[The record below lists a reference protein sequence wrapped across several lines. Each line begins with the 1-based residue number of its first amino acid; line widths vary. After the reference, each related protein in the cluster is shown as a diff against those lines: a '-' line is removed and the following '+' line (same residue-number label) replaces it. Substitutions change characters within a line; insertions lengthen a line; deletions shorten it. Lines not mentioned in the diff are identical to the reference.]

1 MKRLL
6 PALLICAF
14 GIAACAKKEPPPAV
28 IPDVQVTDVIQR
40 DEPIYSEWIGTLDG
54 FVNAEIHPKIEGYLM
69 KQAYKEGTLVK
80 QGETLF
86 LIDARQ
92 FQAALDQAKGIR
104 ARADASLA
112 KAVVDVNRYT
122 PLAAQKAISQQ
133 ELDNALAAE
142 REASAAVDTAK
153 ANVAQAQLNLDWT
166 RVASPITGVVGIAM
180 AQVGDLVNP
189 QTLMTT
195 VSQVDPI
202 KVHFNISEKEY
213 LRYAEKINQPN
224 PPEEAAEGKLELVLD
239 NGTVFPERGKVL
251 VANRQV
257 DVKTGTMEVRGS
269 FANPGNILRPGQ
281 YARVRATLETKK
293 GALLVPQRAV
303 SELQGAYLIGVVG
316 ADGKADIRNVKVGER
331 IGSLWIIEKGLNPGD
346 KVIVEGLAFVKPG
359 MTVNAKPVPPEGA
372 AAEPSSPP
380 PATGH

>member
-6 PALLICAF
+6 LAVLTCALGA
-14 GIAACAKKEPPPAV
+14 AACAKKEAPPASV
-28 IPDVQVTDVIQR
+28 PDVQVVEVIQR

-54 FVNAEIHPKIEGYLM
+54 FVNAEIHPKIEGYLL

-86 LIDARQ
+86 QIDPRQ
-92 FQAALDQAKGIR
+92 FQAAVDQAKAMS
-104 ARADASLA
+104 ARSQASLA
-112 KAVVDVNRYT
+112 KAKLDVERYT

-142 REASAAVDTAK
+142 REATAAADSAK
-153 ANVAQAQLNLDWT
+153 ATLQQAQLNLDWT
-166 RVASPITGVVGIAM
+166 RVAAPITGVVGIAL

-189 QTLMTT
+189 QTIMTT

-213 LRYAEKINQPN
+213 LRYAEKINRPI

-239 NGTVFPERGKVL
+239 DGTVFPERGRVL

-257 DVKTGTMEVRGS
+257 DVRTGTMEVRGS
-269 FANPGNILRPGQ
+269 FANPGNLLRPGQ
-281 YARVRATLETKK
+281 YAKVRATMETKK

-316 ADGKADIRNVKVGER
+316 ADGTADIRNVKVGER
-331 IGSLWIIEKGLNPGD
+331 IGSLWVIDKGLNPGD

-359 MTVNAKPVPPEGA
+359 MKVNAKPAPAEGEAPAPP
-372 AAEPSSPP
+372 SPP
-380 PATGH
+380 SATGQ

>member
-6 PALLICAF
+6 AAALICVA
-14 GIAACAKKEPPPAV
+14 GVAACAKKEPPPASV
-28 IPDVQVTDVIQR
+28 PDVQIVEVIQR

-54 FVNAEIHPKIEGYLM
+54 FVNAEIHPKIEGYLL

-86 LIDARQ
+86 LIDPRQ
-92 FQAALDQAKGIR
+92 FKAVLDQAKGIR
-104 ARADASLA
+104 ARAEASLA

-133 ELDNALAAE
+133 ELDNAQAAE
-142 REASAAVDTAK
+142 REASAAVDTAR

-166 RVASPITGVVGIAM
+166 RVASPITGVVGIAN

-213 LRYAEKINQPN
+213 LRYAEKINRPV
-224 PPEEAAEGKLELVLD
+224 PPEEGAEGKLELVLD
-239 NGTVFPERGKVL
+239 DGTTFPERGRVL

-281 YARVRATLETKK
+281 YARVRATMETKK

-303 SELQGAYLIGVVG
+303 SELQGAYLVGVVG

-346 KVIVEGLAFVKPG
+346 KVIVEGLALVKPG
-359 MTVNAKPVPPEGA
+359 MTVNAKPAPAEGA
-372 AAEPSSPP
+372 SPAPPSPP

>member
-6 PALLICAF
+6 LAVLTCAL
-14 GIAACAKKEPPPAV
+14 GAACAKKEAPPTV
-28 IPDVQVTDVIQR
+28 IPDVQVVEVIQR

-54 FVNAEIHPKIEGYLM
+54 FVNAEIHPNVEGYLL

-80 QGETLF
+80 QGESLF
-86 LIDARQ
+86 LIDPRQ
-92 FQAALDQAKGIR
+92 FQAELDQAKGML
-104 ARADASLA
+104 ARSQATLA
-112 KAVVDVNRYT
+112 KAKLDVERYT

-133 ELDNALAAE
+133 ELDDALAAE
-142 REASAAVDTAK
+142 REASAAVDSAR
-153 ANVAQAQLNLDWT
+153 ASVAQAQLNLDWT
-166 RVASPITGVVGIAM
+166 RVAAPITGVVGIAL

-213 LRYAEKINQPN
+213 LRYAEKINRPI
-224 PPEEAAEGKLELVLD
+224 PPEEAGEGRLELVLD
-239 NGTVFPERGKVL
+239 DGTVFPERGRVL

-281 YARVRATLETKK
+281 YAK
-293 GALLVPQRAV
+293 
-303 SELQGAYLIGVVG
+303 
-316 ADGKADIRNVKVGER
+316 
-331 IGSLWIIEKGLNPGD
+331 
-346 KVIVEGLAFVKPG
+346 
-359 MTVNAKPVPPEGA
+359 
-372 AAEPSSPP
+372 
-380 PATGH
+380 

>member
-6 PALLICAF
+6 LAVLTCAL
-14 GIAACAKKEPPPAV
+14 GAACAKKEPPPAV

-80 QGETLF
+80 EGDTLF
-86 LIDARQ
+86 QIDPRQ
-92 FQAALDQAKGIR
+92 FKAALDQAKGML
-104 ARADASLA
+104 ARSQASFA
-112 KAVVDVNRYT
+112 KAKLDVERYT

-142 REASAAVDTAK
+142 REASAAVDAAK
-153 ANVAQAQLNLDWT
+153 ANVAQAQLNMDWT
-166 RVASPITGVVGIAM
+166 RVASPITGVVGIAL

-189 QTLMTT
+189 QTIMTT

-213 LRYAEKINQPN
+213 LRYAERINQPI
-224 PPEEAAEGKLELVLD
+224 PPPEAAEGKLQLVLD
-239 NGTVFPERGKVL
+239 DGTIFPERGKVL

-281 YARVRATLETKK
+281 YARVRATMETKK
-293 GALLVPQRAV
+293 GALLIPQRAV
-303 SELQGAYLIGVVG
+303 SELQGAYLVGVVG
-316 ADGKADIRNVKVGER
+316 PDGKADIRNVKVGER
-331 IGSLWIIEKGLNPGD
+331 IGSLWIIEKGLNPGE
-346 KVIVEGLAFVKPG
+346 KVIVQGLAFVKPG
-359 MTVNAKPVPPEGA
+359 MTVNAKPAPVEGA
-372 AAEPSSPP
+372 EPAPPPPP
-380 PATGH
+380 PAGH

>member
-6 PALLICAF
+6 LAVLTCALGA
-14 GIAACAKKEPPPAV
+14 AACAKKEPPPASV
-28 IPDVQVTDVIQR
+28 PDVQVVEVIQR

-86 LIDARQ
+86 QIDPRQ
-92 FQAALDQAKGIR
+92 FQAAVDQAKAML
-104 ARADASLA
+104 ARSQASLA
-112 KAVVDVNRYT
+112 KAKLDVERYT

-142 REASAAVDTAK
+142 REAAASADSARATLD
-153 ANVAQAQLNLDWT
+153 QAQLNLDWT
-166 RVASPITGVVGIAM
+166 RVAAPITGVAGIAL

-189 QTLMTT
+189 QTLMTSI
-195 VSQVDPI
+195 SQVDPI

-213 LRYAEKINQPN
+213 LRYAEKINSPV
-224 PPEEAAEGKLELVLD
+224 PPEEASEGKLELVLD
-239 NGTVFPERGKVL
+239 DGTVFPERGKVL

-281 YARVRATLETKK
+281 YARVRATMETKK

-303 SELQGAYLIGVVG
+303 SELQGAHLVGVVG
-316 ADGKADIRNVKVGER
+316 TDGKADIRNVQVGER

-359 MTVNAKPVPPEGA
+359 MTVNAKPAPAEGA
-372 AAEPSSPP
+372 TPASPSPP

>member
-6 PALLICAF
+6 FAVLLCAF
-14 GIAACAKKEPPPAV
+14 GAAACAKKEPPPAV
-28 IPDVQVTDVIQR
+28 VPDVLVTDVIQR

-54 FVNAEIHPKIEGYLM
+54 FVNAEIHPKVEGYLL
-69 KQAYKEGTLVK
+69 KQAYREGTLVR
-80 QGETLF
+80 QGDTLF
-86 LIDARQ
+86 QIDPRQ
-92 FQAALDQAKGIR
+92 FQAALDQSKGIL
-104 ARADASLA
+104 ARSQARLA
-112 KAVVDVNRYT
+112 KAKVDVDRYT
-122 PLAAQKAISQQ
+122 PLVAQQAVSQQ

-142 REASAAVDTAK
+142 REASAAVDAAR
-153 ANVAQAQLNLDWT
+153 ANVAQAQLNLDWS
-166 RVASPITGVVGIAM
+166 RVTSPITGVVGIAL

-213 LRYAEKINQPN
+213 LRYAERINDPGADPARQGN
-224 PPEEAAEGKLELVLD
+224 LELVLD
-239 NGTVFPERGKVL
+239 DGSVFPEKGKVL

-257 DVKTGTMEVRGS
+257 DVRTGTMEVRGS

-281 YARVRATLETKK
+281 YAKVRATMETKK

-303 SELQGAYLIGVVG
+303 SELQGAYLVGVVG
-316 ADGKADIRNVKVGER
+316 ADGKADLRPVQPAER
-331 IGSLWIIEKGLNPGD
+331 IGSLWIIDKGLQPGE

-359 MTVNAKPVPPEGA
+359 MTVNAKPAPPEEA
-372 AAEPSSPP
+372 APATAPKPP
-380 PATGH
+380 PAAGH

>member
-6 PALLICAF
+6 LTVLTCAL
-14 GIAACAKKEPPPAV
+14 GAACAKKEAPPAV

-54 FVNAEIHPKIEGYLM
+54 FVNAEIHPKIEGYLL

-80 QGETLF
+80 QGDTLF
-86 LIDARQ
+86 QIDPRQ
-92 FQAALDQAKGIR
+92 FQAALDQAKGVQ
-104 ARADASLA
+104 ARSQASLA
-112 KAVVDVNRYT
+112 KAKLDVERYT

-133 ELDNALAAE
+133 ELDNAVAAE
-142 REASAAVDTAK
+142 REAAAAADSAK
-153 ANVAQAQLNLDWT
+153 ANVTQAQLNLDWT
-166 RVASPITGVVGIAM
+166 RVSSPITGVVGIAL

-213 LRYAEKINQPN
+213 LRYAEKINQPI

-239 NGTVFPERGKVL
+239 DGTVFPERGKVL

-281 YARVRATLETKK
+281 YARVRATMETKK

-303 SELQGAYLIGVVG
+303 SELQGAYLVGVVG
-316 ADGKADIRNVKVGER
+316 SDGKADIRNVKVGER
-331 IGSLWIIEKGLNPGD
+331 IGSLWIIDKGLNPGD

-372 AAEPSSPP
+372 AATPPPPP
-380 PATGH
+380 PAGH

>member
-6 PALLICAF
+6 LAVLTCAL
-14 GIAACAKKEPPPAV
+14 GAACAKKEAPPAV

-54 FVNAEIHPKIEGYLM
+54 FVNAEIHPKIEGYLL

-80 QGETLF
+80 QGDTLF
-86 LIDARQ
+86 QIDPRQ
-92 FQAALDQAKGIR
+92 FQAALDQAKGVQ
-104 ARADASLA
+104 ARSQASLA
-112 KAVVDVNRYT
+112 IAKLDVDRYT

-133 ELDNALAAE
+133 ELDNAVAAE
-142 REASAAVDTAK
+142 REAAAAADSAK
-153 ANVAQAQLNLDWT
+153 ANVTQAQLNLDWT
-166 RVASPITGVVGIAM
+166 RVNSPITGVVGIAL

-189 QTLMTT
+189 QTVMTT

-213 LRYAEKINQPN
+213 LRYAEKINQAT

-239 NGTVFPERGKVL
+239 DGTVFPERGKVL

-281 YARVRATLETKK
+281 YARVRATMETKK

-303 SELQGAYLIGVVG
+303 SELQGAYLVGVVG
-316 ADGKADIRNVKVGER
+316 SDGKADIRNVKVGER
-331 IGSLWIIEKGLNPGD
+331 IGSLWIIDKGLNPGE

-359 MTVNAKPVPPEGA
+359 MTVNAKPAPPEGA
-372 AAEPSSPP
+372 AATPPPPP
-380 PATGH
+380 PAGH